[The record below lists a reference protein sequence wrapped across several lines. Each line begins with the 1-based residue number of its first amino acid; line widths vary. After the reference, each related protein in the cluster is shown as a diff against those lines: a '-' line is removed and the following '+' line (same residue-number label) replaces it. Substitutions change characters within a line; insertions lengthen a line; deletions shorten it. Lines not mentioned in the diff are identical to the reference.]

1 MSAMSEANLS
11 LGKPMVSNSV
21 LHQIIKYLPELQK
34 FNEELLE
41 DLALRLKNW
50 YETFHPNL

>member
-1 MSAMSEANLS
+1 MSEANLS